1 MSKRPRCDENLISF
15 EEASARLLKLAKQH
29 KRTLKA
35 KNVLEESNKWRQNGN
50 VEKEILRELEVDRQ
64 KRMKLTEILCCD
76 TECNPEQ
83 TLRARL
89 TDQYYE
95 PIESQIMAITTF
107 HSRTILAQ
115 KVFDKISTENVVNLV
130 TWLISKPS
138 KHDALRRLN
147 FSFDTTYWKQRINP
161 VRQSSYL
168 FEQIEQSKEVDIL
181 EFTSQIVQHQHIIR
195 GKSVEVVQCKNV
207 QIYTNSEGQIYYM
220 GSPMMGHQTVLFN
233 NKNECNCSFEERDKI
248 PIYMAEIGKA
258 IPDFSNPIET
268 GYCNGDNII
277 LFEPFVIK
285 IAKEYQS
292 E

>member
-1 MSKRPRCDENLISF
+1 VR
-15 EEASARLLKLAKQH
+15 
-29 KRTLKA
+29 
-35 KNVLEESNKWRQNGN
+35 
-50 VEKEILRELEVDRQ
+50 
-64 KRMKLTEILCCD
+64 
-76 TECNPEQ
+76 NPEL
-83 TLRARL
+83 TFRARL

-95 PIESQIMAITTF
+95 SMESQIIAITTF

-147 FSFDTTYWKQRINP
+147 FAFDNIYWKQRINR

-181 EFTSQIVQHQHIIR
+181 EFTSQIVQHQNIIT
-195 GKSVEVVQCKNV
+195 GKSVKVLQCKNV
-207 QIYTNSEGQIYYM
+207 RICTNREEQYFEANLNEM
-220 GSPMMGHQTVLFN
+220 CSPLIGHQTVLFN
-233 NKNECNCSFEERDKI
+233 IVNEEEENDFFSDEYEEFPMYIAKI
-248 PIYMAEIGKA
+248 VKS

-268 GYCNGDNII
+268 GYCNDDNII
-277 LFEPFVIK
+277 LFEPFLIK
-285 IAKEYQS
+285 IEERS